1 LFYHIGGATEKEEYM
16 IKKIGIK
23 GKMLFSIIPVMVIA
37 MLLLTF
43 VSATTLKT
51 TLTDQTV
58 ETVRAQLQANSNRV
72 DGTLERVRNTATNIA
87 YSVGSTYKSTSII
100 EYKDMLCSIIQ
111 SDKSVLGAG
120 LWFEPYAFNPKE
132 KYTGPY
138 WYKEGDKIVETW
150 DYSTEEYNYFDQE
163 YYNNARSMSE
173 MQAKITDPYYDETSG
188 QIMATCSAP
197 IFDSASKRFIGC
209 VTVDMELSH
218 IENMVKDIAVGKTGR
233 AMLTTSS
240 GTYLYTDDSKK
251 VSEGVNITKDSNS
264 SLAKAG
270 EEVLKKKEGVTEFKE
285 NKKLYSLF
293 YDSVPIVDWKLM
305 IRMSHDEMESEVNA
319 SITKMVAI
327 LVLAVLVVSAI
338 VILMVSSI
346 AKNLAKVKTFA
357 SALASGDFTVQKINS
372 RSKDELGM
380 MSESLNEMYE
390 SNSSVISQISEESG
404 RITQASES
412 LNGMAGQLTDQF
424 QKIKHN
430 ISSVN
435 DAVMASSAATEEVN
449 ASVEEVDASVQVLA
463 EEAKASSAD
472 AMDIANRAHQIEED
486 SQSHRDHAIRIAN
499 SRKQDLQAATAK
511 AEVVNEISDLANSI
525 ANIAE
530 QINLLSL
537 NASIEAARAGEYGRG
552 FAVVAS
558 EISKLA
564 SDTSGAT
571 VQIQETIDGVQ
582 EAFASLS
589 QSANELLSFLEET
602 VAPDYEN
609 FVNVG
614 KQYGE
619 DAHTFGRQAES
630 ISEKVGLIRDAMT
643 EVSQAI
649 QNIAESNQE
658 TADHSSE
665 VQEAM
670 NLVSDV
676 VSDVNDMSG
685 KQEGIAS
692 SLSGIVN
699 HFKLH

>member
-1 LFYHIGGATEKEEYM
+1 M

-43 VSATTLKT
+43 VSATTLKS
-51 TLTDQTV
+51 TLTNQTV
-58 ETVRAQLQANSNRV
+58 ETVEAQLQSNSNRV
-72 DGTLERVRNTATNIA
+72 DGILEKVRSTAVNIA
-87 YSVGSTYKSTSII
+87 YSVGSTYTTTSIPA
-100 EYKDMLCSIIQ
+100 YKDMLCSIIQ
-111 SDKSVLGAG
+111 ADDSVLGAG
-120 LWFEPYAFNPKE
+120 LWFEPYTYDPKQ

-138 WYKEGDKIVETW
+138 WYKDNNDIVETW
-150 DYSTEEYNYFDQE
+150 DYSNAKYDYFSQD
-163 YYNNARSMSE
+163 YYNNARSMSVT
-173 MQAKITDPYYDETSG
+173 QAKITDPYYDATSG
-188 QIMATCSAP
+188 KIMATCSAP
-197 IFDSASKRFIGC
+197 IFDSKTKKFLGC
-209 VTVDMELSH
+209 ITVDMELTN
-218 IENMVKDIAVGKTGR
+218 IEAMVKNIVVGKTGR
-233 AMLTTSS
+233 AMLTTSD
-240 GTYLYTDDSKK
+240 GTYIYTDDSKK
-251 VSEGVNITKDSNS
+251 VSDSVKITKDPNT

-270 EEVLKKKEGVTEFKE
+270 KDVLQKKEGMTEFTE
-285 NKKLYSLF
+285 NNKKFSLF
-293 YDSVPIVDWKLM
+293 YVSVPVVDWKLM
-305 IRMSHDEMESEVNA
+305 IRMSHDEMESQVNA
-319 SITKMVAI
+319 SITKMVTI
-327 LVLAVLVVSAI
+327 LILAVLVVSVI
-338 VILMVSSI
+338 VILMVSNI

-372 RSKDELGM
+372 RSRDELGM

-390 SNSSVISQISEESG
+390 SNSSVISKISEESG

-424 QKIKHN
+424 HKIKQN

-463 EEAKASSAD
+463 EEAKASSQD
-472 AMDIANRAHQIEED
+472 AMDIEKRAQQIEEE
-486 SQSHRDHAIRIAN
+486 SQSHRDHAIKIAN
-499 SRKQDLQAATAK
+499 SRKHDLQVATAK
-511 AEVVNEISDLANSI
+511 AEIVNEISDLANSI

-582 EAFASLS
+582 EAFSSLS

-602 VAPDYEN
+602 VAPYYEN
-609 FVNVG
+609 FVHVG
-614 KQYGE
+614 KQYGK
-619 DAHTFGRQAES
+619 DAHAFGRQAEN
-630 ISEKVGLIRDAMT
+630 ISEKVSLIRGAMG

-676 VSDVNDMSG
+676 VGDVNDMSG

-692 SLSGIVN
+692 NLSGIVK
-699 HFKLH
+699 HFKLR

>member
-1 LFYHIGGATEKEEYM
+1 M

-72 DGTLERVRNTATNIA
+72 DGTLEKVRNTAMNIA
-87 YSVGSTYKSTSII
+87 YSVGSTYKTTSMR

-120 LWFEPYAFNPKE
+120 LWFEPYAYDPKKE
-132 KYTGPY
+132 FAGPY
-138 WYKEGDKIVETW
+138 WYKDGDNIVETW
-150 DYSTEEYNYFDQE
+150 DYSTEEYNYFNQD

-188 QIMATCSAP
+188 MIMATCSAP

-209 VTVDMELSH
+209 VTVDMELTH
-218 IENMVKDIAVGKTGR
+218 IENMVKDIVVGKTGR

-251 VSEGVNITKDSNS
+251 VSDGVNITKDSNS

-270 EEVLKKKEGVTEFKE
+270 EEVLKKKEGVTEFTE
-285 NKKLYSLF
+285 NKKGYSLF

-305 IRMSHDEMESEVNA
+305 IRMSHDEMESVVNA
-319 SITKMVAI
+319 SITKMVTI

-390 SNSSVISQISEESG
+390 SNSSVISKISEESG

-424 QKIKHN
+424 QKIKQN

-463 EEAKASSAD
+463 EEAKASSTD
-472 AMDIANRAHQIEED
+472 AMDIASRARQIEED
-486 SQSHRDHAIRIAN
+486 SQSHRDHAITIAN

-609 FVNVG
+609 FVHVG

-619 DAHTFGRQAES
+619 DAHAFGRQAES

-670 NLVSDV
+670 NLVADV
-676 VSDVNDMSG
+676 VGDVNDMSG

-692 SLSGIVN
+692 SLSGIVK
-699 HFKLH
+699 HFKLR

>member
-1 LFYHIGGATEKEEYM
+1 M

-72 DGTLERVRNTATNIA
+72 DGTLEKVRNTAMNIA
-87 YSVGSTYKSTSII
+87 YSVGSTYKTTSMR

-111 SDKSVLGAG
+111 SDQSVLGAG
-120 LWFEPYAFNPKE
+120 LWFEPYAYDPKKE
-132 KYTGPY
+132 FAGPY
-138 WYKEGDKIVETW
+138 WYKDGDNIVETW
-150 DYSTEEYNYFDQE
+150 DYSNAEYDYFTQD
-163 YYNNARSMSE
+163 YYTNARSMSE
-173 MQAKITDPYYDETSG
+173 MQATITDPYYDETSG
-188 QIMATCSAP
+188 KIMATCSAP
-197 IFDSASKRFIGC
+197 IFDTESKKFLGC
-209 VTVDMELSH
+209 VTVDMELTH
-218 IENMVKDIAVGKTGR
+218 IEAMVKDIAVGKTGR
-233 AMLTTSS
+233 AMLTTSN
-240 GTYLYTDDSKK
+240 GTYIYTDDSKK
-251 VSEGVNITKDSNS
+251 VTDGVNIAKDPNS

-270 EEVLKKKEGVTEFKE
+270 EELLKKKVGVTEFTE

-293 YDSVPIVDWKLM
+293 YVSVPLVDWKLM

-319 SITKMVAI
+319 SITKMITI

-390 SNSSVISQISEESG
+390 SNSSVISKISEESG

-424 QKIKHN
+424 QKIKQN

-463 EEAKASSAD
+463 EEAKASSTD
-472 AMDIANRAHQIEED
+472 AMDIASRARQIEED
-486 SQSHRDHAIRIAN
+486 SQSHRDHAITIAN

-609 FVNVG
+609 FVHVG

-619 DAHTFGRQAES
+619 DAHAFGRQAES

-670 NLVSDV
+670 NLVADV
-676 VSDVNDMSG
+676 VGDVNDMSG

-692 SLSGIVN
+692 SLSGIVK
-699 HFKLH
+699 HFKLR